1 MRKFLRPLLRGLA
14 RLLFRIDVQLRQA
27 DFSHPHLL
35 IVANHESFL
44 DGLLIGLFLPIDP
57 VFVVHTGIANNFW
70 FRLLLSQVDYLAVDP
85 TSPMAMKKGHPPD
98 RIRAPGGD
106 LPGRADHADRQPDEG
121 LRRPGLRC
129 RQDRGNG
136 DPGAPRRR
144 LAQLFLASVRQI
156 PQGIFPENQVDRAA
170 RAAFPDARRPTAK
183 LRRRKSGEAMR
194 RLMQEMIFAS
204 RPAQTLYSA
213 LCDASEIHG
222 RRRRLLEDVKQIEY
236 SYNDLL
242 KMALILGRQIER
254 LSQPGER
261 VGLLLPNL
269 APTLGLIFGLSARH
283 RVPAMLNYTAGRGHA
298 GRLRCRRNEALSL
311 PRAPSSSRPNWPT
324 SWPA

>member
-1 MRKFLRPLLRGLA
+1 MLMRKFLRPLLRGLA
-14 RLLFRIDVQLRQA
+14 RLLFRVDVQLRQA
-27 DFSHPHLL
+27 DFSHQRLL

-85 TSPMAMKKGHPPD
+85 TSPMAMKKV
-98 RIRAPGGD
+98 IR
-106 LPGRADHADRQPDEG
+106 LIESGRP
-121 LRRPGLRC
+121 
-129 RQDRGNG
+129 
-136 DPGAPRRR
+136 
-144 LAQLFLASVRQI
+144 VV
-156 PQGIFPENQVDRAA
+156 IFPEGRITLTGSLMKVYDGPAFVAA
-170 RAAFPDARRPTAK
+170 KTGATVIPVRLDGASRSYFSRLSGKYPKEFFPKIRLTVLPERHFPMPEAPTAK

-204 RPAQTLYSA
+204 RPQQTLYSA
-213 LCDASEIHG
+213 LCDASEIFG

-254 LSQPGER
+254 FRSRASG
-261 VGLLLPNL
+261 
-269 APTLGLIFGLSARH
+269 SACCC
-283 RVPAMLNYTAGRGHA
+283 PIWP
-298 GRLRCRRNEALSL
+298 RRWA
-311 PRAPSSSRPNWPT
+311 
-324 SWPA
+324 